1 MQLRYLE
8 YFVQAVECK
17 SLNRAARKLDV
28 SPQALCAGVAALEK
42 KLGYALLERSPMGV
56 RPTKNGEIVFQDARD
71 IRDVIHK
78 WLQLSHH
85 QPEKDTVMVKL
96 GASTTLMRWLVPQVV
111 LQIKELYPHIYFNL
125 FESFVEQVFHTV
137 VDQRMLG
144 LITCVNERVESTYRV
159 RLAQNDMTFMEGPED
174 GCAVII
180 NKSHPFA
187 ALSTLTLRDLAELR
201 LAFNPQ
207 RDQYF
212 VYRDICKYFAPSGI
226 IHIPEQENLLRL
238 ISMDISTAAVLPRSV
253 LRAPGGWA
261 QKVCAKDVVDFPMPG
276 RIWLIYPRDMRSS
289 EKLVQESIAE
299 LLEKMEKEESPS

>member
-71 IRDVIHK
+71 MRDVFHK
-78 WLQLSHH
+78 WFQLSHR

-111 LQIKELYPHIYFNL
+111 LHVKRLYPHIYFNL
-125 FESFVEQVFHTV
+125 YESFVEQVFHTV

-187 ALSTLTLRDLAELR
+187 NLHTLTLRDLSALR

-212 VYRDICKYFAPSGI
+212 VYRDICKHFSPSGI

-238 ISMDISTAAVLPRSV
+238 ISMDVSTAAVLPRRV
-253 LRAPGGWA
+253 LLAPGGWA
-261 QKVCAKDVVDFPMPG
+261 QKVCAMDVADFPMPG
-276 RIWLIYPRDMRSS
+276 RIWFIYPEDMRSS

-299 LLEKMEKEESPS
+299 LLDLLKKEEAAS

>member
-1 MQLRYLE
+1 M
-8 YFVQAVECK
+8 
-17 SLNRAARKLDV
+17 
-28 SPQALCAGVAALEK
+28 
-42 KLGYALLERSPMGV
+42 
-56 RPTKNGEIVFQDARD
+56 
-71 IRDVIHK
+71 
-78 WLQLSHH
+78 
-85 QPEKDTVMVKL
+85 
-96 GASTTLMRWLVPQVV
+96 
-111 LQIKELYPHIYFNL
+111 
-125 FESFVEQVFHTV
+125 
-137 VDQRMLG
+137 
-144 LITCVNERVESTYRV
+144 
-159 RLAQNDMTFMEGPED
+159 
-174 GCAVII
+174 
-180 NKSHPFA
+180 
-187 ALSTLTLRDLAELR
+187 LSTLTLRDLAELR